1 MKTYRFRGKPNRKA
15 RKAGKMALRRH
26 ARLTDYLANALP
38 VCIPK
43 VVYVREG
50 DTLTASI
57 QTGTCK
63 AGCPRHADPD
73 L

>member
-1 MKTYRFRGKPNRKA
+1 
-15 RKAGKMALRRH
+15 MALRRH